1 VAFADIKVICL
12 AGQGTVFDHEGAVAA
27 AFPHAAAA
35 SVVALWQARRFE
47 YAVLAALT
55 GRAPDAWALAGQAL
69 DHAMAAH
76 GLTDALLRGK
86 LMQALLQPLP
96 CADVAAALPLLRAT
110 GRRLVLLSDASS
122 IMLISQA
129 KSAGVF
135 TSFDALLTTEPS
147 GAVKPQ
153 ADAYHMLAQRFGVQ
167 PAQVLYA
174 SARAWDVAG
183 ASAAGLTTVWL
194 NRAGLPP
201 EHAWAPPFATVGG
214 LAEVASLLP
223 PPGATA

>member
-1 VAFADIKVICL
+1 MAFADIKVICL

-35 SVVALWQARRFE
+35 SVVALWQAKRFE

-69 DHAMAAH
+69 DHALAAH

-86 LMQALLQPLP
+86 LMQSLLQPLP
-96 CADVAAALPLLRAT
+96 CADVAAALPLLRAS

-122 IMLISQA
+122 IMVISQA
-129 KSAGVF
+129 KAAGVF
-135 TSFDALLTTEPS
+135 TAFDALLTTEAS

-153 ADAYHMLAQRFGVQ
+153 AAAYQVVAQRFGVQ
-167 PAQVLYA
+167 PGQVLYA

-183 ASAAGLTTVWL
+183 AAAAGLASVWL
-194 NRAGLPP
+194 NRAGLPA
-201 EHAWAPPFATVGG
+201 EHAWAPPAAT
-214 LAEVASLLP
+214 VASLADLAALLP
-223 PPGATA
+223 SPATRP